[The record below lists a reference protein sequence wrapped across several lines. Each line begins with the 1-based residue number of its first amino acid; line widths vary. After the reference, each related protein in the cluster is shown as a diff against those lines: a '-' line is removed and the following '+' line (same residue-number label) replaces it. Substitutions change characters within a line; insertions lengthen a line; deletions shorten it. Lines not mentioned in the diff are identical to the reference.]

1 MSWIDV
7 ATVVL
12 LTLLATYGSIAV
24 VMWIAAERY
33 ERAWRAKLDDKVDDR
48 G

>member
-7 ATVVL
+7 ATIVL
-12 LTLLATYGSIAV
+12 LTFLAAYGSIAV

-33 ERAWRAKLDDKVDDR
+33 ERAWRAKLDDKGADR

>member
-7 ATVVL
+7 ATIVL

-24 VMWIAAERY
+24 VMWVVAERY
-33 ERAWRAKLDDKVDDR
+33 ERAWRSKFDDKGADR
-48 G
+48 E